1 MNHDD
6 KAVSLPTL
14 AVVVPCFNEAEGL
27 ANSITRLS
35 DTLKELMTSGLV
47 SSQSFIY
54 CVDDG
59 STDATWS
66 LIEAGRKKYGHVC
79 GARLSRN
86 FGHQSALTAGLLA
99 VKDRSDISISID
111 ADLQQDPA
119 AMKEFVNKYQEGAEI
134 VFGVRND
141 RATDTLIK
149 KITANSF
156 YRLMTWCGVKII
168 PNHAD
173 YRLLSRKAMHAL
185 AEHTEQNLFL
195 RAISA
200 QLGFQQATVMF
211 DVRERTAGS
220 TKYSLAKMLALALN
234 GVTSFS
240 VAPLR
245 AIAVLGGLIFCVSTL
260 MTGYILFKAIFTTD
274 TVPGWASTVL
284 PIYFIGGIQILCL
297 GIIGEYVAQA
307 LMGIKKRPRYIV
319 DKELF

>member
-1 MNHDD
+1 MNRNDNS
-6 KAVSLPTL
+6 ATLPTL
-14 AVVVPCFNEAEGL
+14 SVVVPCFNEAEGL
-27 ANSITRLS
+27 ANSLARLS
-35 DTLKELMTSGLV
+35 DTLNELISSGLV
-47 SSQSFIY
+47 SRQSFIY

-59 STDATWS
+59 SSDATWS
-66 LIEAGRKKYGHVC
+66 LIEAGREKYGHIC

-86 FGHQSALTAGLLA
+86 FGHQSALTAGLMA

-119 AMKEFVNKYQEGAEI
+119 AMKDFVIKYLEGAEV

-141 RATDTLIK
+141 RATDTLMK

-156 YRLMTWCGVKII
+156 YRLMALCGVKII
-168 PNHAD
+168 ANHAD
-173 YRLLSRKAMHAL
+173 YRLLSQKAMNAL
-185 AEHTEQNLFL
+185 SEHTEQNLFL
-195 RAISA
+195 RAICA
-200 QLGFQQATVMF
+200 QLGFKQATVMF
-211 DVRERTAGS
+211 DVRERTAGT
-220 TKYSLAKMLALALN
+220 TKYSLTKMLSLALS
-234 GVTSFS
+234 GITSFS

-245 AIAVLGGLIFCVSTL
+245 AIAMLGALIFCISTA
-260 MTGYILFKAIFTTD
+260 MACFVLFKATFTTD

-307 LMGIKKRPRYIV
+307 LIGIKKRPRYIV